1 MSRAAERNVRR
12 TAERSAVGKQQY
24 KSQGADTKKQWAI
37 IVATYLFSASAAYAM
52 HVMWTKTSRPPT
64 SIKMAV
70 TLAEAELKKEPT
82 EYFCIGASL
91 ARTFSQGDWELHFS
105 SKDGQ
110 EMWVSVG
117 SDRKVRKSKTG
128 FSYL

>member
-1 MSRAAERNVRR
+1 MR
-12 TAERSAVGKQQY
+12 
-24 KSQGADTKKQWAI
+24 KQWAI
-37 IVATYLFSASAAYAM
+37 IVAAFLFTGSAAYARNI
-52 HVMWTKTSRPPT
+52 MWTKTSRPPT

-105 SKDGQ
+105 SKGGQ

-128 FSYL
+128 VDYL